1 MRNIYIAA
9 ILALYVSASAYA
21 ELTTE
26 SPAPNETRISRN
38 GELLLVKGEPTENS
52 WMEHVY
58 FKGKPVLLRTGDPVM
73 RNQVFYENTPIKVAE
88 VDTDNDG
95 QPDEIQLVTVDGSG
109 KTIYDLLHIG
119 PDGRLTPF
127 SDQELQAEQE
137 KWSKIKDS
145 QQGGPE
151 CHKVSGPLTPDVGAK
166 NK

>member
-1 MRNIYIAA
+1 MKNIYIIA
-9 ILALYVSASAYA
+9 IVTLYFSVSAYA

-73 RNQVFYENTPIKVAE
+73 HNQVFFENTPIKIAE
-88 VDTDNDG
+88 VDTNNDG
-95 QPDEIQLVTVDGSG
+95 QPDEIQLATVVGDG

-137 KWSKIKDS
+137 KWSKFNDA
-145 QQGGPE
+145 QQGGPAYPPQ
-151 CHKVSGPLTPDVGAK
+151 GVGSADP
-166 NK
+166 